1 MSTGPIS
8 ELVVPYDP
16 GPLSDKVE
24 RRRRLIRSRLLS
36 LGITIALLVL
46 IYLWRREDLGNAG
59 VIIIFAIV
67 FGASLAWLA
76 ASIVLFFLAVGEM
89 RTVGNGV
96 AIRIGPP
103 GIQLA
108 GLNASWPQVAKIDT
122 IKGGIGRGPRLRLVL
137 VDGSQAVVPLDQV
150 TVFPATLDSTVRAFS
165 AGRHGVDLSALE
177 S

>member
-8 ELVVPYDP
+8 ELVIPYDP
-16 GPLSDKVE
+16 GPLTAKVE
-24 RRRRLIRSRLLS
+24 RRSRLIRTRLIS
-36 LGITIALLVL
+36 LGITIALLGL
-46 IYLWRREDLGNAG
+46 IYLWRREDLGG
-59 VIIIFAIV
+59 SGLIIIFAIV
-67 FGASLAWLA
+67 LGVSLTWLA
-76 ASIVLFFLAVGEM
+76 ASIVLYFMAKREM

-103 GIQLA
+103 GIQVA
-108 GLNASWPQVAKIDT
+108 GVSASWRQVAKIDT
-122 IKGGIGRGPRLRLVL
+122 MKGGLDRGPQLRLTL
-137 VDGSQAVVPLDQV
+137 TDGRRAAVPLDQV

>member
-16 GPLSDKVE
+16 GPLAEKVA
-24 RRRRLIRSRLLS
+24 RRRRLVRSRLFS
-36 LGITIALLVL
+36 LGITVALLLL
-46 IYLWRREDLGNAG
+46 IYLWQREDLQGA
-59 VIIIFAIV
+59 V
-67 FGASLAWLA
+67 FVVLYALILGISLALLGASVALYVLAKREFA
-76 ASIVLFFLAVGEM
+76 ALGSGI
-89 RTVGNGV
+89 

-103 GIQLA
+103 GIQVA
-108 GLNASWPQVAKIDT
+108 GLSASWPEVVAIDT
-122 IKGGIGRGPRLRLVL
+122 VKGGLGRNPQLRLTTT
-137 VDGSQAVVPLDQV
+137 DGRRANVPLDQV

>member
-8 ELVVPYDP
+8 ELVIPYDP
-16 GPLSDKVE
+16 GPLTAKVE
-24 RRRRLIRSRLLS
+24 RRRRLIRMRLIS
-36 LGITIALLVL
+36 LGITIALLGL
-46 IYLWRREDLGNAG
+46 IYLWRREDLGG
-59 VIIIFAIV
+59 SGLIIIFAIV
-67 FGASLAWLA
+67 LGVSLAWLA
-76 ASIVLFFLAVGEM
+76 ASIVMYVLAKREM

-103 GIQLA
+103 GIQVA
-108 GLNASWPQVAKIDT
+108 EVSSSWRQVAKIDT
-122 IKGGIGRGPRLRLVL
+122 RKGGLGRGPQLRLTL
-137 VDGSQAVVPLDQV
+137 ADGRHAAVPLDQI